1 VFNALE
7 NVIHVLV
14 VLNYK
19 DLKMVPVLTHLLTYH
34 NKNVL
39 ERYAMDYPNNHLSA
53 EEAFQ
58 ELMKFFWLSL
68 KHKAEKLCAPT
79 NAELDFICGIHNEME
94 EIDDMWHTF
103 LLFTKEYVAF
113 CKEYLGVFFH
123 HSPTT
128 NEQKIEVT
136 HQDFAID
143 FSKFL
148 SFVYDHLGEET
159 VQKWF
164 GA

>member
-1 VFNALE
+1 
-7 NVIHVLV
+7 
-14 VLNYK
+14 
-19 DLKMVPVLTHLLTYH
+19 MVPVLKHLLSYR

-39 ERYAMDYPNNHLSA
+39 ERYTMDYPNNCLTS

-79 NAELDFICGIHNEME
+79 NTELDFICGIHSEMK

-103 LLFTKEYVAF
+103 LLFTKDYAAF
-113 CKEYLGVFFH
+113 CKNYLDIFFH

-128 NEQKIEVT
+128 NEQKLEVNK
-136 HQDFAID
+136 QDFAND

-148 SFVYDHLGEET
+148 SFTYDYLGEET

-164 GA
+164 GVLAE